1 MSTVKSLT
9 AAGVATGKHAILF
22 GITVSSVIDPT
33 APPPSGDVVFEVRDS
48 TAADGTGD
56 LIARLL
62 LTAGAGSSMNT
73 LTFPAGVRCSNGIAV
88 NITNSSPAA
97 HDSLVVSID
106 YS

>member
-22 GITVSSVIDPT
+22 GITASTVVG
-33 APPPSGDVVFEVRDS
+33 APPPTGDLVVVVRDS

-56 LIARLL
+56 LIARLV
-62 LTAGAGSSMNT
+62 LTPQT
-73 LTFPAGVRCSNGIAV
+73 DVKTITFPAGVRCGNGIAV
-88 NITNSSPAA
+88 NITNSSPDA
-97 HDSLVVSID
+97 HGDFVVSID

>member
-22 GITVSSVIDPT
+22 GITVSTLINPSN
-33 APPPSGDVVFEVRDS
+33 PPPSGDVVFEVRDS

-62 LTAGAGSSMNT
+62 LTANGSSMTT
-73 LTFPAGVRCSNGIAV
+73 LTFGDGVRCGNGIAV
-88 NITNSSPAA
+88 NITNSSPVA

>member
-1 MSTVKSLT
+1 MSTVKTLT

-22 GITVSSVIDPT
+22 GITVSTLIAV
-33 APPPSGDVVFEVRDS
+33 PPPSGDLVVVVRDS

-56 LIARLL
+56 LIARIILPP
-62 LTAGAGSSMNT
+62 AQSAMET

-88 NITNSSPAA
+88 NITNSSPDA
-97 HDSLVVSID
+97 HSNIVVSID

>member
-62 LTAGAGSSMNT
+62 LTANGSSMTT

>member
-33 APPPSGDVVFEVRDS
+33 APPPSGDAVFEVRDS
-48 TAADGTGD
+48 TAADGSGD
-56 LIARLL
+56 LIARMVL
-62 LTAGAGSSMNT
+62 APNGSGMNT
-73 LTFPAGVRCSNGIAV
+73 LTFPAGVRCGNGIAV
-88 NITNSSPAA
+88 NITNSLPTA